1 MNESNKRPL
10 VIERF
15 YEALDGKTD
24 TELTS
29 EQRLAVEQ
37 AVLSITASS
46 MHWVDVRKSF
56 PLFNKRYYFVFLFG
70 LDHRKRPRKES
81 TLFRILLTALLL
93 FTGFS
98 CMLAA
103 LLMLYMIKSAL
114 GIDIFPHFH
123 LGIWDWWLSLK
134 DH

>member
-81 TLFRILLTALLL
+81 TLSRILLTALILL
-93 FTGFS
+93 TGFS

>member
-56 PLFNKRYYFVFLFG
+56 PFLNRRYYFVFLFG

-81 TLFRILLTALLL
+81 TLFRILLTALILL
-93 FTGFS
+93 IGLFCTF
-98 CMLAA
+98 AT
-103 LLMLYMIKSAL
+103 LLTLYMIKSAL
-114 GIDIFPHFH
+114 GIDIFPQFH

>member
-37 AVLSITASS
+37 AVLSITAAS
-46 MHWVDVRKSF
+46 MHWVDVRRVFPFLAGAITSSF
-56 PLFNKRYYFVFLFG
+56 IRVGSP
-70 LDHRKRPRKES
+70 
-81 TLFRILLTALLL
+81 
-93 FTGFS
+93 
-98 CMLAA
+98 
-103 LLMLYMIKSAL
+103 
-114 GIDIFPHFH
+114 
-123 LGIWDWWLSLK
+123 
-134 DH
+134 